1 MALDHYLARTYL
13 KHWCDQDAGRPI
25 RAYRKSDG
33 AEFPCW
39 PANVCTEPNGDLNQ
53 KYLAE
58 PKTLGLFRKIWEPRW
73 NEAVD
78 AFRKG
83 KFDANH
89 KFVIAAGWAS
99 ISLTTPTTT
108 GVGTELLE
116 RELRTLLHI
125 IARRHPPPPSVKLED
140 VCIDVDPAFAKANFT
155 LALPR
160 VTWRFFGQPWTILSN
175 STNEPFLTS
184 DNPSA
189 MFGQDL
195 LGSPP
200 ARILPLSPDMCVS
213 TLMDFDLVVPE
224 HFKLEDLQSRTA
236 GKVSFDKSDL
246 ERARFVNCLTVKHAG
261 DLVFSSKAD
270 ADVAALVASLREL
283 GVRLDHTA
291 MSLDATKAV
300 LTVARMGIGKVAP
313 APKDQRPGSG

>member
-39 PANVCTEPNGDLNQ
+39 PAKVCTEPNGDLNP

-58 PKTLGLFRKIWEPRW
+58 PNALGNFRKIWEPRW

-78 AFRKG
+78 AFRSG

-108 GVGTELLE
+108 GIGTGLLE
-116 RELRTLLHI
+116 RELQTILQI
-125 IARRHPPPPSVKLED
+125 IARSHPPPPGVKLED
-140 VCIDVDPAFAKANFT
+140 IHFDVDPAFAKANFT
-155 LALPR
+155 RALPR
-160 VTWRFFGQPWTILSN
+160 VTWRLFGQPWTILSN
-175 STNEPFLTS
+175 STDEPFLTS

-189 MFGQDL
+189 MFGQAS

-213 TLMDFDLVVPE
+213 TLMDFNLVVPVE
-224 HFKLEDLQSRTA
+224 FKLEDLKSRAA
-236 GKVSFDKSDL
+236 GKVSFEKSDT

-270 ADVAALVASLREL
+270 ADVAALVASLRQS

-291 MSLDATKAV
+291 MSMEATKAV
-300 LTVARMGIGKVAP
+300 MTIAKIGIAKVS
-313 APKDQRPGSG
+313 Q

>member
-33 AEFPCW
+33 AEFSCW
-39 PANVCTEPNGDLNQ
+39 PANVCTEPNGNLNP

-58 PKTLGLFRKIWEPRW
+58 PNALGVFRKIWEPRW

-78 AFRKG
+78 ALRTG

-99 ISLTTPTTT
+99 IALTTPTTT

-116 RELRTLLHI
+116 RELQALLHI
-125 IARRHPPPPSVKLED
+125 IARSHPPPPGVKLED
-140 VCIDVDPAFAKANFT
+140 VRFDVDPEFAKANFT
-155 LALPR
+155 QALPR
-160 VTWRFFGQPWTILSN
+160 VTWRFFGQPWTVLSN
-175 STNEPFLTS
+175 PTDEPFLTS

-189 MFGQDL
+189 MFGQDS

-200 ARILPLSPDMCVS
+200 ARILPLAPDMCVS

-224 HFKLEDLQSRTA
+224 LFNLEDLKSRVA
-236 GKVSFDKSDL
+236 GKVSIEKAEL

-261 DLVFSSKAD
+261 NLVFSSKAD
-270 ADVAALVASLREL
+270 ADVGALVASLRES

-291 MSLDATKAV
+291 MSVDATKAV
-300 LTVARMGIGKVAP
+300 LTIARTGIGKV
-313 APKDQRPGSG
+313 R

>member
-13 KHWCDQDAGRPI
+13 KHWCDQNAGRPI
-25 RAYRKSDG
+25 RAYRKSNG
-33 AEFPCW
+33 GEFPCW
-39 PANVCTEPNGDLNQ
+39 PANVCTEPNGDLNR
-53 KYLAE
+53 YLAE
-58 PKTLGLFRKIWEPRW
+58 PNALGVFRKIWEPRW

-83 KFDANH
+83 TFDANH

-108 GVGTELLE
+108 GIGTELLE

-125 IARRHPPPPSVKLED
+125 IARKHPPPPSVKLED
-140 VCIDVDPAFAKANFT
+140 VCIDVDPEFAKANFT

-160 VTWRFFGQPWTILSN
+160 VTWRFFGQPWTILTN
-175 STNEPFLTS
+175 STGEPFLTS

-189 MFGQDL
+189 MFGQDS

-200 ARILPLSPDMCVS
+200 SRSLPLSPDMSVS

-224 HFKLEDLQSRTA
+224 QFRLDDLKTRVA
-236 GKVSFDKSDL
+236 GKVIFEKCDR
-246 ERARFVNCLTVKHAG
+246 ERARFVNCLTAKHAG

-270 ADVAALVASLREL
+270 ADVAALVASLRQS

-291 MSLDATKAV
+291 MSMDATKAV
-300 LTVARMGIGKVAP
+300 LTIARMRIGKVAP
-313 APKDQRPGSG
+313 ATKHRRPGSG